1 MRKSRFLVLALVVAV
16 MMMGAGY
23 AAWTETVTI
32 NNNVCTGELD
42 VDLAAGTVAVFS
54 DTAGAVEPA
63 GITRTAEAVLDAGD
77 TENNTA
83 TVTVDNLYPG
93 AFVTI
98 SVPIS
103 NVGTIPAKL
112 DAITNTFASTW
123 ATLSAPTAPADIAVG
138 GSGSI
143 VYELTVGDTAP
154 ENGNLT
160 FDVVANY
167 KQFNQ

>member
-1 MRKSRFLVLALVVAV
+1 MKKSRFLVLALVVAV

-54 DTAGAVEPA
+54 DTAGTAEPA
-63 GITRTAEAVLDAGD
+63 GITRTAEAVLDTTD

-83 TVTVDNLYPG
+83 TVTVNNLYPG
-93 AFVTI
+93 AHVDIT
-98 SVPIS
+98 VPIS
-103 NVGTIPAKL
+103 NVGTIPAKI
-112 DAITNTFASTW
+112 DNIANTFASSW
-123 ATLSAPTAPADIAVG
+123 ATLSAPTAPTDLAVG

-154 ENGNLT
+154 ENGSLT
-160 FDVVANY
+160 FDVVAIY